1 MAINGIKTAREAEVV
16 AGELDRISTNGAM
29 ILMMMSMDPELRPN
43 LGAAANILK
52 GMTDFSQDLKEAA
65 RGRGANDEVFATA
78 SMHMSEI
85 EAMNAV
91 EKLVEDLKP

>member
-29 ILMMMSMDPELRPN
+29 ILLMLSTDPEMRPA

-52 GMTDFSQDLKEAA
+52 GLTDFSKDLKEAA
-65 RGRGANDEVFATA
+65 RGLESNAEVFPTVG
-78 SMHMSEI
+78 MEMSEI
-85 EAMNAV
+85 EAKNAV
-91 EKLVEDLKP
+91 DKLVEDLKP

>member
-29 ILMMMSMDPELRPN
+29 ILLMMSMDPELRHT
-43 LGAAANILK
+43 LGPAANILK
-52 GMTDFSQDLKEAA
+52 GLTDFSQDLKEAA
-65 RGRGANDEVFATA
+65 RGLGANDEVFVTVG
-78 SMHMSEI
+78 MEMTEI
-85 EAMNAV
+85 EAQNAL

>member
-29 ILMMMSMDPELRPN
+29 ILLMMSMDPELRHT
-43 LGAAANILK
+43 LGPAANILK
-52 GMTDFSQDLKEAA
+52 GLTDFSKDLKEAA
-65 RGRGANDEVFATA
+65 RGLGDNDEVFVTVG
-78 SMHMSEI
+78 MEMTEI
-85 EAMNAV
+85 EAQNAL

>member
-29 ILMMMSMDPELRPN
+29 VLMMMSMDPELRRTI
-43 LGAAANILK
+43 GAAANILK
-52 GMTDFSQDLKEAA
+52 GLTDFSQDLKDAA
-65 RGRGANDEVFATA
+65 RGLGANDEVFATV
-78 SMHMSEI
+78 SMEMSEI
-85 EAMNAV
+85 KAKNAL